1 MKNLSEILNEY
12 LWMDFGFGFGNKTK
26 TINYTDI
33 PKRVPDKYIKLLK
46 KLFNKVKSNIKKE
59 PDVRKYLTHSMEE
72 FWNELNNDY
81 KYDHSRIDNLKDVV
95 IDAWWDEIIEI
106 VISILK

>member
-1 MKNLSEILNEY
+1 M
-12 LWMDFGFGFGNKTK
+12 
-26 TINYTDI
+26 
-33 PKRVPDKYIKLLK
+33 
-46 KLFNKVKSNIKKE
+46 
-59 PDVRKYLTHSMEE
+59 RKYLTHSMEE